1 MNAHE
6 LVGKVR
12 EALRDMTSVEKHT
25 AHKLLRELTENPD
38 VASRLRLLNRDIA
51 DAKEAIG
58 RAEDIIESLTE
69 ARR

>member
-25 AHKLLRELTENPD
+25 AHKLLCELTEDPD
-38 VASRLRLLNRDIA
+38 VASRLLLLHRDIA
-51 DAKEAIG
+51 DAKMAIG
-58 RAEDIIESLTE
+58 RAEHVIESLTE